1 MKLLDEYTTAHST
14 ETQRVEGVGTCD
26 PYGTPVVSG
35 VAFTW
40 CSTYPD
46 PHNTVLASA
55 GISPVE
61 QFADLLMEPDWAA
74 TALRSGAWDFW
85 KAEEEDVY
93 GPEDGQPL

>member
-14 ETQRVEGVGTCD
+14 ETQRVEGVGACD
-26 PYGTPVVSG
+26 PHSTPMVSG
-35 VAFTW
+35 TRFNWNTA
-40 CSTYPD
+40 YPE
-46 PHNTVLASA
+46 PCNTVLASA

-74 TALRSGAWDFW
+74 TALRSRAWDFW